1 MKYVVAIPKSVL
13 LVVTILT
20 LALFTSI
27 YPIIQWKPVFASPD
41 TITLRPNSVGS
52 YQEWETLV
60 GSTHWGATSDESD
73 TTYIKT
79 TGTSTKID
87 MQNLADPT
95 FGDSDIVNSVNVFIR
110 ATATGLADGF
120 VWLDSPDEIDLG
132 STVNAWVENQ
142 DLSDDSVPSSA
153 TGVILAWVQDSTTTN
168 LAACARGSEDT
179 NNYMSS
185 TSYCELEEEC
195 WRMQIVKLGSNKYID
210 TYRENTVVRC
220 YVMGYTVGTDPL
232 YATVPATVGALT
244 ADSAWHSITVSG
256 VDEDTTGIILFAH
269 VTSSTDT
276 TLLTRA
282 VGSTDAMTARE
293 YEEYGCGLQL
303 VKIDASDQFQYYLTS
318 ADTGNLYVIGQIKI
332 SMDWLDTNRDAISA
346 TATGW
351 TVRDLDSYITVP
363 SGASGVILQHESTG
377 SFSDYMNI
385 AREYGTSW
393 TFPRYD
399 LGGDQW
405 LEGGC
410 GIDADNQMEIYCE
423 NIEQD
428 CYIHAITR
436 YIETEEKLYIYE
448 KLNTNTRTTSKTITR
463 DTWNEYSTGA
473 LTTAPDGLS
482 WTKQKVIDLQAG
494 VQVQTLGASETLS
507 CSEIWI
513 VVDYTPTAVGYSLN
527 LRIKDYDLTDNI
539 ANTQVCMNN
548 GTDYWQTS
556 DANGWANYTGVSGTV
571 TVKVQY
577 FGFWVNGTFSVT
589 MDSDKTIDVQCKLYD
604 VTVLV
609 QESVQNAYLASA
621 NVTVYNSTSVQGN
634 KITSG
639 VTGNN
644 GQVQLLNL
652 PNNTLTFTQYGGASY
667 SLLIG
672 NTTQPVSS
680 ENQTITLTAD
690 QNNVNTNNNYSI
702 IAFAGMTIPLKGS
715 FAAGRLKKKRRNK

>member
-1 MKYVVAIPKSVL
+1 VA
-13 LVVTILT
+13 TILT

-27 YPIIQWKPVFASPD
+27 YPIIPWKPVFASPD

-60 GSTHWGATSDESD
+60 DSTHWGATSDESD
-73 TTYIKT
+73 ITYIKT

-87 MQNLADPT
+87 IQNLADPT

-153 TGVILAWVQDSTTTN
+153 TGVILAWVQSDTTTN
-168 LAACARGSEDT
+168 RVACARGSEDT
-179 NNYMSS
+179 NNYMS
-185 TSYCELEEEC
+185 TTTYCELEEEC
-195 WRMQIVKLGSNKYID
+195 WRMQIVKLGSDKYID
-210 TYRENTVVRC
+210 TYRSNTVVRC
-220 YVMGYTVGTDPL
+220 YVMGYTVGSDPL
-232 YATVPATVGALT
+232 YTTVPATVGALT

-399 LGGDQW
+399 VGGDQW

-513 VVDYTPTAVGYSLN
+513 VVDYALGYNLN
-527 LRIKDYDLTDNI
+527 LRVRDWDLTDNI
-539 ANTQVCMNN
+539 QGAYVYKDSDAQI
-548 GTDYWQTS
+548 S
-556 DANGWANYTGVSGTV
+556 DANGWANWTLVSGTV
-571 TVKVQY
+571 QIKVRY
-577 FGFWVNGTFSVT
+577 YGFWVNGTFSVT
-589 MDSDKTIDVQCKLYD
+589 MDSDKTINVQCKLYD

-609 QESVQNAYLASA
+609 QESVQNATLAGA

-667 SLLIG
+667 SLVIG
-672 NTTQPVSS
+672 NTTRLVSS
-680 ENQTITLTAD
+680 ENQAFTLTAN
-690 QNNVNTNNNYSI
+690 QNNISTNSYYSI
-702 IAFAGMTIPLKGS
+702 IAFIGVAVPLRGGVVR
-715 FAAGRLKKKRRNK
+715 GRLKKKRRN

>member
-1 MKYVVAIPKSVL
+1 MKYVVVISEIAL
-13 LVVTILT
+13 LVATILT

-27 YPIIQWKPVFASPD
+27 YPIIPWKPVFASPD

-60 GSTHWGATSDESD
+60 DSTHWGATSDESD
-73 TTYIKT
+73 ITYIKT

-87 MQNLADPT
+87 IQNLADPT

-153 TGVILAWVQDSTTTN
+153 TGVILAWVQSDTTTN
-168 LAACARGSEDT
+168 RVACARGSEDT
-179 NNYMSS
+179 NNYMS
-185 TSYCELEEEC
+185 TTTYCELEEEC
-195 WRMQIVKLGSNKYID
+195 WRMQIVKLGSDKYID
-210 TYRENTVVRC
+210 TYRSNTVVRC
-220 YVMGYTVGTDPL
+220 YVMGYTVGSDPL
-232 YATVPATVGALT
+232 YTTVPATVGALT

-399 LGGDQW
+399 VGGDQW

-513 VVDYTPTAVGYSLN
+513 VVDYALGYNLN
-527 LRIKDYDLTDNI
+527 LRVRDWDLTDNI
-539 ANTQVCMNN
+539 QGAYVYKDSDAQI
-548 GTDYWQTS
+548 S
-556 DANGWANYTGVSGTV
+556 DANGWANWTLVSGTV
-571 TVKVQY
+571 QIKVRY
-577 FGFWVNGTFSVT
+577 YGFWVNGTFSVT
-589 MDSDKTIDVQCKLYD
+589 MDSDKTINVQCKLYD

-609 QESVQNAYLASA
+609 QESVQNATLAGA

-667 SLLIG
+667 SLVIG
-672 NTTQPVSS
+672 NTTRLVSS
-680 ENQTITLTAD
+680 ENQAFTFTAN
-690 QNNVNTNNNYSI
+690 QNNISTNSYYSI
-702 IAFAGMTIPLKGS
+702 IAFVGVAVPLKGS
-715 FAAGRLKKKRRNK
+715 FAKGRLKKKRRN